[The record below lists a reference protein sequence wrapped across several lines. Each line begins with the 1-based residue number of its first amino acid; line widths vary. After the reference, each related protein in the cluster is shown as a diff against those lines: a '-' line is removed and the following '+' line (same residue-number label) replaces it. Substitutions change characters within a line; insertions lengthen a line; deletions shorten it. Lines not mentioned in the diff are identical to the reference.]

1 MMGRILPTTVVG
13 LILLFLVLPIVVV
26 MVVSFSS
33 ATYLTFPPPAFGLK
47 WYEAYFSSADWLR
60 PTWLSIWVATV
71 VVALSTV
78 LGTLAALGITRLPKA
93 LRIVVAGLVLSPLI
107 VPGIVVA
114 IGIYYAFSRYGL
126 VGSPVGLI
134 LAHTCLSVPFVV
146 TSVSAS
152 LAGIDPR
159 LGHAALSLGAT
170 PRATFFQVTLP
181 LIRPGVLV
189 GALFAFIHSFDEL
202 IVALFIS
209 GSGAVTLP
217 RRMWDDL
224 RFAIDPTIAA
234 VSTLT
239 IVLTAALMWGAHLL
253 RKHAERRATP
263 VARPQRQTSQPWPA
277 ALVKSSCTI
286 RSLKSRSPPPKVS
299 SHPQVFKP

>member
-1 MMGRILPTTVVG
+1 M
-13 LILLFLVLPIVVV
+13 
-26 MVVSFSS
+26 
-33 ATYLTFPPPAFGLK
+33 
-47 WYEAYFSSADWLR
+47 
-60 PTWLSIWVATV
+60 
-71 VVALSTV
+71 
-78 LGTLAALGITRLPKA
+78 
-93 LRIVVAGLVLSPLI
+93 LSPLI

-126 VGSPVGLI
+126 VGSPVGLV
-134 LAHTCLSVPFVV
+134 LAHTCLAVPFVV

-159 LGHAALSLGAT
+159 LEQAALSLGAT

-189 GALFAFIHSFDEL
+189 GALFAFITSFDEL

-224 RFAIDPTIAA
+224 RFQIDPTIAA

-253 RKHAERRATP
+253 ASTP
-263 VARPQRQTSQPWPA
+263 SARSPSRPSQISQPWPE

-286 RSLKSRSPPPKVS
+286 RSLKSRSPPPQVS
-299 SHPQVFKP
+299 SQPQVLSP

>member
-1 MMGRILPTTVVG
+1 MTGLRLLPATAVG
-13 LILLFLVLPIVVV
+13 LILLFLAFPIVVV

-33 ATYLTFPPPAFGLK
+33 ATYLTFPPPTFGVR
-47 WYEAYFSSADWLR
+47 WYASYFGSEDWLR
-60 PTWLSIWVATV
+60 PTWLSLWVAAV
-71 VVALSTV
+71 VVVLSTV
-78 LGTLAALGITRLPKA
+78 LGTAAALGITRLPRG
-93 LRIVVAGLVLSPLI
+93 LRVLVAGLVLSPLI

-114 IGIYYAFSRYGL
+114 IGIYYAFAHYGL
-126 VGSPVGLI
+126 VGSPAGLI
-134 LAHTCLSVPFVV
+134 LAHTCLAVPFVV
-146 TSVSAS
+146 TSVTAN

-159 LGHAALSLGAT
+159 LEQAAMSLGAT

-189 GALFAFIHSFDEL
+189 GALFAFITSFDEL
-202 IVALFIS
+202 IVALFVS

-239 IVLTAALMWGAHLL
+239 IVLTAALMAGAHLL
-253 RKHAERRATP
+253 RKHAER
-263 VARPQRQTSQPWPA
+263 QLSWSA
-277 ALVKSSCTI
+277 AEG
-286 RSLKSRSPPPKVS
+286 
-299 SHPQVFKP
+299 